1 MMMKMAMMMPAIFV
15 DQSKQGLPSRA
26 GDKIMT
32 NDHDCDND
40 EDNDENNDEYSG
52 DDNDDDNGNGDAGNN
67 CWP

>member
-1 MMMKMAMMMPAIFV
+1 MMPAIFV

-40 EDNDENNDEYSG
+40 ENNDEYSG

-67 CWP
+67 C